1 MIQQPLV
8 IAIDGPAGSGKSTT
22 SKEVARR
29 LGLGYLDTGA
39 MYRAVTL
46 AVLDAG
52 VPTDDPEAVAQATR
66 EASIDISLDPDDF
79 WVRIDDRDVT
89 SEIRSGRVTENAHLI
104 STNAACR
111 ADLVARQR
119 ALIESDPRGVV
130 AEGRDITTVVYPEA
144 PVRVL
149 LTASEEARL
158 ARRRGDVG
166 TTVTNEQLRTQVL
179 KRDQADSAL
188 VEFQTAADGVR
199 LLDTTDLTFADVVEA
214 IVAQAREVITKEAAQ

>member
-1 MIQQPLV
+1 MI

-29 LGLGYLDTGA
+29 LELGYLDTGA
-39 MYRAVTL
+39 MYRAVTV
-46 AVLDAG
+46 AFLDSG
-52 VPTDDPEAVAQATR
+52 VSADDPDAVAAAT
-66 EASIDISLDPDDF
+66 AAADIDISLDPDDY
-79 WVRIDDRDVT
+79 WVRVNGRDVT
-89 SEIRSGRVTENAHLI
+89 TEIRSERVTANASAV

-119 ALIESDPRGVV
+119 ALMDADSRGCV
-130 AEGRDITTVVYPEA
+130 AEGRDITTVVYPDA
-144 PVRVL
+144 DLRIL

-166 TTVTNEQLRTQVL
+166 AEMSAETLRDQVL

-188 VEFQTAADGVR
+188 VEFHAPAEGVV
-199 LLDTTDLTFADVVEA
+199 LLDTTALSLPEVVDA
-214 IVAQAREVITKEAAQ
+214 IVALAGEARA